1 MKVLFLDI
9 DGVLNRYDMFEGKGS
24 REIISDEMVA
34 RINRVI
40 KETGCSV
47 VISSSWRLIMS
58 LNELNLLLEE
68 HGFLS
73 EAIIDRTPHIDRR
86 DNEILVWLRDHQD
99 VTKFAVVDDEASDL
113 TEVKDQLVQTSFDT
127 GILDEHT
134 EQLIKILT

>member
-34 RINRVI
+34 RINRVV

-47 VISSSWRLIMS
+47 VISSSWRLSMPLS
-58 LNELNLLLEE
+58 ELSLLLGE

-73 EAIIDRTPHIDRR
+73 ETIIDRTPHIDRR
-86 DNEILVWLRDHQD
+86 DNEILVWLRDHKD

-113 TEVKDQLVQTSFDT
+113 TDVKDQLVQTSFDT
-127 GILDEHT
+127 GILDEHVD
-134 EQLIKILT
+134 QLIEMLT

>member
-9 DGVLNRYDMFEGKGS
+9 DGVLNRYDMFAGRCS

-34 RINRVI
+34 RINRVV

-47 VISSSWRLIMS
+47 VVSSSWRLIMS
-58 LNELNLLLEE
+58 LDELSLLLEE

-73 EAIIDRTPHIDRR
+73 EVIIDRTPHIDRR
-86 DNEILVWLRDHQD
+86 DNEILVWLRDHKD

-113 TEVKDQLVQTSFDT
+113 TDVKDQLVRTSFDT
-127 GILDEHT
+127 GILDEHAD
-134 EQLIKILT
+134 QLIEMLT

>member
-24 REIISDEMVA
+24 REIISDEMVT
-34 RINRVI
+34 RINRVV

-58 LNELNLLLEE
+58 LSELSLLLGE

-73 EAIIDRTPHIDRR
+73 ETIIDRTPHIDRR
-86 DNEILVWLRDHQD
+86 DNEILVWLRDHKD

-113 TEVKDQLVQTSFDT
+113 TDVKDQLVQTSFDT
-127 GILDEHT
+127 GILDEHAD
-134 EQLIKILT
+134 QLIKMLT

>member
-34 RINRVI
+34 RINRVV

-58 LNELNLLLEE
+58 LSELSLLLGE

-73 EAIIDRTPHIDRR
+73 ETIIDRTPHIDRR
-86 DNEILVWLRDHQD
+86 DNEILVWLRDHKD

-113 TEVKDQLVQTSFDT
+113 TDVEGQLVQTSFDT
-127 GILDEHT
+127 GILDEHVN
-134 EQLIKILT
+134 QLIEMLT